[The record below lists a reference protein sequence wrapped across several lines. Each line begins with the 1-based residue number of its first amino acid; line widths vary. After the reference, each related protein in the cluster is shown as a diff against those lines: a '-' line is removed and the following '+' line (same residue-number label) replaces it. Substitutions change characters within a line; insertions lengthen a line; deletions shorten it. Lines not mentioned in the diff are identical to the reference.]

1 MKNELLVCKNLAKQ
15 YNLKNANEFALK
27 NLELTIYTGDFTV
40 IMGNSGSGK
49 STLLQCISGIDK
61 PTTGNV
67 EIDSMH
73 ITKMK
78 DSMLSNFRK
87 RYMGFVFQHMNLIEH
102 LSALENVTIA
112 GFLLQ
117 EKRSINVI
125 NVGKQLLSQ
134 VGLEKHFDKLPSQL
148 SGGQQQRVA
157 IARALINSP
166 QLLFAD
172 EPTGALNSKSGIQIL
187 DILTETNMKG
197 QTIVMV
203 THDFK
208 AALRANRIIYLVDGS
223 IKNELHLSNFNDD
236 DIIEREKKVTTWLKE
251 MGW

>member
-1 MKNELLVCKNLAKQ
+1 MKNELLICKNLSKQ
-15 YNLKNANEFALK
+15 YNVKNTNEFALK
-27 NLELTIYTGDFTV
+27 NLELTIYIGDFTV

-61 PTTGNV
+61 ATTGDV

-78 DSMLSNFRK
+78 DNMLSNFRK
-87 RYMGFVFQHMNLIEH
+87 RHMGFVFQNMNLIEH

-117 EKRSINVI
+117 EKRSIDIVNY
-125 NVGKQLLSQ
+125 GKKLLSQ

-166 QLLFAD
+166 KLLFAD
-172 EPTGALNSKSGIQIL
+172 EPTGALNSKAGIQVL
-187 DILTETNMKG
+187 DILTKENIKG

-223 IKNELHLSNFNDD
+223 VKNELNLSRFNQDE
-236 DIIEREKKVTTWLKE
+236 IIEREKKVTAWLKE